1 METCLDRQWYRWC
14 IAQFFVAN
22 VNVNSD
28 GLNVNVNRFENDN
41 VWNAENSHRMVVP
54 KMIVFSSLI
63 LLSER
68 SFLFKPLSPSAEH
81 LAYLIQLFGER
92 RVFVIR
98 QTFVFPCQLQ
108 KEFHAV
114 EL

>member
-1 METCLDRQWYRWC
+1 METCLDRQWYRRHP
-14 IAQFFVAN
+14 AQFFVAN
-22 VNVNSD
+22 VNVNSG
-28 GLNVNVNRFENDN
+28 GLDVFVDRFGFGY
-41 VWNAENSHRMVVP
+41 VLPAECSLRMVVP

-68 SFLFKPLSPSAEH
+68 SFLFKPFSPSAEH
-81 LAYLIQLFGER
+81 LAYLVQLFRECC
-92 RVFVIR
+92 VLVVR
-98 QTFVFPCQLQ
+98 QAFVFPCQLQ